1 MPVSKKSLLL
11 GVVVIVLVVV
21 YFQVL
26 STKWKDVNIKY
37 YDDKVSAGQEFNP
50 TLLAG
55 TARCRGRK
63 VRAYFNYIRETKN
76 TEHPVVKA
84 YLDGNMVISHKERS
98 NGESVEVWKLSG
110 SLDGN
115 MIDVI
120 PGEGKVVESTSH
132 SVKGWTIE
140 WWRHPTSPVKV
151 IIITNPNGKSRTFRI
166 EWHS

>member
-1 MPVSKKSLLL
+1 MPVSKGLLL

-21 YFQVL
+21 YSQVRGE
-26 STKWKDVNIKY
+26 KWKDVNIKY

-50 TLLAG
+50 TSQAG
-55 TARCRGRK
+55 IERCEGRK
-63 VRAYFNYIRETKN
+63 ARAYFKYMRESLN
-76 TEHPVVKA
+76 AEHPVVKA
-84 YLDGNMVISHKERS
+84 YLDGNIVISHKERS
-98 NGESVEVWKLSG
+98 TGESVEVWRLSG

-120 PGEGKVVESTSH
+120 PGESKIEGASH

-140 WWRHPTSPVKV
+140 WWRHPTIPVKV

-166 EWHS
+166 EWSL